1 MRRGDE
7 MNVVIS
13 SEENYKQNFQ
23 ENDTVRSVIQNIA
36 LLLNTKKGTI
46 PMYRD
51 FGLPMKFI
59 DKPINVA
66 ETMATLEITEALR
79 DFEPRAKLNNL
90 EITKNANGK
99 AVIIVEVTI

>member
-1 MRRGDE
+1 

-23 ENDTVRSVIQNIA
+23 ENDKVRSVIQNIA

-51 FGLPMKFI
+51 FGLPMKFV

-79 DFEPRAKLNNL
+79 DFEPRAKLKNL
-90 EITKNANGK
+90 EITKSASGK
-99 AVIIVEVTI
+99 AVIVVEVTI

>member
-1 MRRGDE
+1 MDI
-7 MNVVIS
+7 VIN
-13 SEENYKQNFQ
+13 SEENYEQNFQ

-46 PMYRD
+46 PMYRE
-51 FGLPMKFI
+51 FGLPMNFI

-79 DFEPRAKLNNL
+79 DFEPRAKLKNL
-90 EITKNANGK
+90 EINKNANGK
-99 AVIIVEVTI
+99 AVIIVEVTV